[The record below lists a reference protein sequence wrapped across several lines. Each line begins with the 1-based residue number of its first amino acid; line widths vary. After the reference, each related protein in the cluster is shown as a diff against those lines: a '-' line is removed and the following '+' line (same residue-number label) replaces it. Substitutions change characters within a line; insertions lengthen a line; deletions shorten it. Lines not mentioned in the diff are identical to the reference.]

1 MNLMVMNMIDILG
14 RISTL
19 RMERNWT
26 EYQLAERAGLP
37 QSTISSWYRKK
48 MLPSIGSIEKLWN
61 AFNLTLSQFFS
72 EDGEPVELQSEQQFL
87 LDKWAALTDAQK
99 AALLQLL
106 QSM

>member
-26 EYQLAERAGLP
+26 EYQLAVRAELP
-37 QSTISSWYRKK
+37 QTTISSWYCRK
-48 MLPSIGSIEKLWN
+48 MLPSIGSIEKLCN

-72 EDGEPVELQSEQQFL
+72 EDGEPVELQPDQQLL
-87 LDKWAALTDAQK
+87 LDKWAALTEPQK
-99 AALLQLL
+99 AAILQLL
-106 QSM
+106 QAL

>member
-48 MLPSIGSIEKLWN
+48 MLPSIGLIEKLCN

-87 LDKWAALTDAQK
+87 LDKWAALTDMQK